1 MSVEIAL
8 QSTLVSGDHSG
19 ALPNVA
25 SCAIH
30 VKANFGRQCPSN
42 HSPHSCCT
50 DHAGIRDDFAREP
63 MPRHGLSV
71 THSACHLPTYSQC
84 DNAFTAPRTWLLG
97 PRKGNQACI

>member
-30 VKANFGRQCPSN
+30 VKATFGRQCPSN
-42 HSPHSCCT
+42 HSPHSCYT
-50 DHAGIRDDFAREP
+50 DNAHAFP
-63 MPRHGLSV
+63 QLLSKLEG
-71 THSACHLPTYSQC
+71 HSAKARLSRPMASASSLPPETTRCGGFVAKFSS
-84 DNAFTAPRTWLLG
+84 PSS
-97 PRKGNQACI
+97 